1 MCRWTT
7 ALCSTVFYIHVY
19 IYTYIYVASSVLLP
33 PSHPRPP
40 CMTQPMTARSDQVST
55 ISDISPLFGKTS
67 HHSGHY
73 SFTALKLSQS
83 WIPCCPLRPVD
94 GAEMVQ
100 PHTAEIFVFKLCRI
114 TIFDSGISVKEV
126 RSEVPADTEELCC
139 PGTYQHLWMDLEGEV
154 VSSVLVWDGGGMCEL
169 LDAGM
174 GPVLVYKYLSTILVE
189 VKTLPRELGKS
200 EFVHLLIW

>member
-1 MCRWTT
+1 MCPVTYCCVPSIT
-7 ALCSTVFYIHVY
+7 IMIKCVDEPLPSVTQCLVCN

-40 CMTQPMTARSDQVST
+40 CMTQLMTARSDQVST

-94 GAEMVQ
+94 GAEMAQ

-139 PGTYQHLWMDLEGEV
+139 PGTYQHL
-154 VSSVLVWDGGGMCEL
+154 
-169 LDAGM
+169 
-174 GPVLVYKYLSTILVE
+174 
-189 VKTLPRELGKS
+189 
-200 EFVHLLIW
+200 